1 MELKIKKISDKIE
14 VMDVKGQGCKD
25 DCADWSGNSAAKPA
39 GCTVTFS
46 CKITC
51 GL

>member
-25 DCADWSGNSAAKPA
+25 DCADWSGKSAAKYN
-39 GCTVTFS
+39 GIV
-46 CKITC
+46 I
-51 GL
+51 